1 MAISQQNQVT
11 LLEDLPPELLY
22 KIFELCAND
31 GAHGR
36 VTLICLS
43 VMNKYFR
50 NVTTSRLFKH
60 IRFHDL
66 PESPGDEILHSIR
79 RFMATPELLSHART
93 VSLYLNRDTRLGS
106 DQAALT
112 EPYHYLIL
120 PEFVEAL
127 VKMPD
132 VTELYIGIGGWQARR
147 CLQGLQAAVHPCS
160 ADLNIT
166 ALTVSFNARETFSH
180 PHSQPYDNVDFLE
193 ALPHLKAFCF
203 QGTPRYAYY
212 GTFTA
217 AFSFHS
223 TIASNLTQLRIC
235 KTCLDSQFASG
246 YGGWGKYEVAYL
258 GLSTVTPELEHLS
271 ILGGLEGVRVSCLLE
286 QIVQTR
292 LERLK
297 YVDITDEQMMGDR
310 RPILRGSHL
319 SDVEHRARNHPDN
332 ENRSELA
339 RQTFHRIPQLRRIC
353 FVRCRVGEVYLRGY
367 EDAVADS
374 TGYISPEINDADLV
388 DIPGGWR
395 HGVPQTSCLPFPGFT
410 RVWESADSAAEAG

>member
-11 LLEDLPPELLY
+11 LLEDLPPELLH
-22 KIFELCAND
+22 KIFDLCAND
-31 GAHGR
+31 GADGR
-36 VTLICLS
+36 ATMMCLS

-50 NVTTSRLFKH
+50 NVATSRLFKH

-106 DQAALT
+106 DQAALM
-112 EPYHYLIL
+112 EPYHCLIL
-120 PEFVEAL
+120 PEFVAAL

-132 VTELYIGIGGWQARR
+132 VTELYIEIGGWQARR
-147 CLQGLQAAVHPCS
+147 CLQGLKAAVHWGL

-166 ALTVSFNARETFSH
+166 ALTVSFNAREASSYSY
-180 PHSQPYDNVDFLE
+180 SQPYDYIDFLE
-193 ALPHLKAFCF
+193 ALPHLKAFCS
-203 QGTPRYAYY
+203 QGTQRYAYDR
-212 GTFTA
+212 TFAA

-223 TIASNLTQLRIC
+223 PIALNLTQLRIS
-235 KTCLDSQFASG
+235 KTSLDSQFTSR
-246 YGGWGKYEVAYL
+246 YGGWGKYEVSHL
-258 GLSTVTPELEHLS
+258 GLSTATPELEHLS
-271 ILGGLEGVRVSCLLE
+271 ILGGLEGVRVSFLLE

-292 LERLK
+292 LEKLK

-310 RPILRGSHL
+310 RPTLRGSHL
-319 SDVEHRARNHPDN
+319 SDVEHRERNHPDN

-395 HGVPQTSCLPFPGFT
+395 HGVPQTSCLPFPGVT
-410 RVWESADSAAEAG
+410 RVRESADSAAEED